1 MLRVVKGIYSG
12 VIYLFCTRP
21 LYANGYKEKL
31 SGIGERLLTEIC
43 RLQSSTKDFPNEF
56 FVVYW
61 LKNSHFYFI
70 NLWADDQA
78 HVL

>member
-1 MLRVVKGIYSG
+1 MLRGVKGIYPG
-12 VIYLFCTRP
+12 VIYLFCTPP

-31 SGIGERLLTEIC
+31 SGIGQRLLTEIC
-43 RLQSSTKDFPNEF
+43 RLHSFPKDFSNQY

-70 NLWADDQA
+70 NLWAEDQA
-78 HVL
+78 RIL